1 MLYRNI
7 TELIGNTP
15 LLQIDPSV
23 HSIPNVNLYA
33 KLEYYNP
40 FGSVKDR
47 MALGILKDDIDSIRQ
62 GNQTIVE
69 MSSGNTA
76 KALQGIASIHG
87 IPFKTITNRIKVP
100 EVKDILKIMGTDIQ
114 ELPGKSDC
122 HDPNDP
128 NDPLVYVHEEIR
140 NHPGKVYFTSQ
151 YSNEKNIDA
160 HYRTTGEELLND
172 LNRIDFFFGGVGT
185 SGSTRGTSMRIQ
197 TRDRALRV
205 IGVVASKGGYIP
217 GIRNRD
223 EVLEVGL
230 FDPTFYTCL
239 LEVNPGAAVDAEIEL
254 IQRSGILCGPTS
266 GAVFAAVKDYFHQ
279 FPVKQPVN
287 VVFIVCDRM
296 EWYVS
301 YMTKYRPDLLGIEKP
316 SCASERLTEEDLLYV
331 DELTPQEVY
340 EKINRGVILID
351 SRSHPSFK
359 TIHIDGSLNIPEETL
374 FEWLENDVKFCPDKP
389 IIFVCPFG
397 RRSKR
402 AAAMMKKLGY
412 EAYSLKGGIFSWQD
426 ENFPIHHHL

>member
-1 MLYRNI
+1 MLYRHV
-7 TELIGNTP
+7 TDLIGDTP
-15 LLQIDPSV
+15 LLEIDSDV
-23 HSIPNVNLYA
+23 HGIDNVNLFA

-47 MALGILKDDIDSIRQ
+47 IAWGILKDDIASIQ
-62 GNQTIVE
+62 QNEQTIVE

-76 KALQGIASIHG
+76 KALQGIASAHG
-87 IPFKTITNRIKVP
+87 IPFKTITNRIKVS
-100 EVKDILKIMGTDIQ
+100 EVKDILRVMGTEIQ

-140 NHPGKVYFTSQ
+140 KRPGKVYFTSQ
-151 YSNEKNIDA
+151 YSNEKNIEA

-172 LNRIDFFFGGVGT
+172 LDRIDFFFGGVGT
-185 SGSTRGTSMRIQ
+185 SGSTRGTATRIQ
-197 TRDRALRV
+197 ERDQALKTV
-205 IGVVASKGGYIP
+205 GVVASKGGYIP

-230 FDPTFYTCL
+230 FDPSFYAEI
-239 LEVNPGAAVDAEIEL
+239 LEVKPEKAVDGEIEL
-254 IQRSGILCGPTS
+254 IQRAGVLCGPTS
-266 GAVFAAVKDYFHQ
+266 GAVFEAVKDYFAKY
-279 FPVKQPVN
+279 PADSPVN

-296 EWYVS
+296 EWYTS
-301 YMTKYRPDLLGIEKP
+301 YIAKYRPELLGMNKP
-316 SCASERLTEEDLLYV
+316 VCLAEQLTEEDILDV
-331 DELTPQEVY
+331 EELSPQEAHGKLG
-340 EKINRGVILID
+340 EGAIFID
-351 SRSHPSFK
+351 SRSHASFK
-359 TIHIDGSLNIPEETL
+359 TIHVGGSLNIPEEIL

-402 AAAMMKKLGY
+402 AAAMMKRIGY
-412 EAYSLKGGIFSWQD
+412 EAYSLKGGILAWQD
-426 ENFPIHHHL
+426 EDFPIHNHL

>member
-1 MLYRNI
+1 MLYRTI
-7 TELIGNTP
+7 TDLIGNTP
-15 LLQIDPSV
+15 LLEIDSAV
-23 HSIPNVNLYA
+23 HGIDNVNLFA

-47 MALGILKDDIDSIRQ
+47 VVWGILKDDI
-62 GNQTIVE
+62 QTIKQNDQKIVE

-76 KALQGIASIHG
+76 KALQGIASAHG
-87 IPFKTITNRIKVP
+87 IAFKTITNRIKVP
-100 EVKDILKIMGTDIQ
+100 EVKDILNIMGTEIQ

-140 NHPGKVYFTSQ
+140 KHPGKVYFTSQ
-151 YSNEKNIDA
+151 YSNKKNIDA

-172 LNRIDFFFGGVGT
+172 VDRIDFFFGGVGT
-185 SGSTRGTSMRIQ
+185 SGSTRGTAMRIQ
-197 TRDRALRV
+197 KRDTELKTV
-205 IGVVASKGGYIP
+205 GVVASKGGYIP

-230 FDPTFYTCL
+230 FDPSFYTEI
-239 LEVNPGAAVDAEIEL
+239 LEVKPEEAVHGEIEL
-254 IQRSGILCGPTS
+254 IQRSGVMCGPTS
-266 GAVFAAVKDYFHQ
+266 GATYEAVKAYFQKH
-279 FPVKQPVN
+279 PAKKPVN

-296 EWYVS
+296 EWYAS
-301 YMTKYRPDLLGIEKP
+301 YIAKYRPDLLGLDKPVCAAEK
-316 SCASERLTEEDLLYV
+316 LTEYDILDVE
-331 DELTPQEVY
+331 ELSPQEAKKKLT
-340 EKINRGVILID
+340 EGALLID
-351 SRSHPSFK
+351 SRSHVSFK
-359 TIHIDGSLNIPEETL
+359 SIHVEGSLNIPEETL

-402 AAAMMKKLGY
+402 AAAMMKRTGY
-412 EAYSLKGGIFSWQD
+412 EAYSLRGGILAWQD
-426 ENFPIHHHL
+426 EGLPIHNHL